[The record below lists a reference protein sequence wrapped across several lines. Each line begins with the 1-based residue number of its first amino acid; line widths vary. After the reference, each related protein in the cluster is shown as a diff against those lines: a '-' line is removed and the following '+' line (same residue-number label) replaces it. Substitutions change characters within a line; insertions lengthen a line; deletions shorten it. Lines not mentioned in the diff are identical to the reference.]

1 MQEEPIYLDYNATTP
16 CDPEVIEYMLPWFG
30 KNFGNASSRQ
40 HTYGWKAAEVV
51 KHSRESIA
59 SFIGCDPEEIFF
71 TSGATESVNMI
82 IKGVSET
89 YNGKGRHIITAATEH
104 AAVRDT
110 CKSLS
115 AKGFAVSFLE
125 PDGSGII
132 TTQKLQEAIR
142 PDTILIALM
151 WSNNETGVIQPVEE
165 YTRIAND
172 HDIVFFS
179 DATQALG
186 KIPVNLLKRGVGALA
201 FSAHKIYG
209 PKGVGAVYISR
220 KNPRVK
226 IAPLIEG
233 GGQEKNLRSGTLN
246 VPGIAGFG
254 EAARLAK
261 ELMNEEA
268 ARIRLMRDRFEEV
281 ILQNEEVYVNGDAV
295 NRLPGVSN
303 LCFRFTDGAALLS
316 ALNKKLAVS
325 AGSACSSASGEPSP
339 VLLAMGLGR
348 SSAYASIR
356 FSLGRFTTAGEIEN
370 AIAIVNESLKIVR
383 ESSYPTFQSLR
394 ETMSSDESW
403 AHPGS
408 GETQLI

>member
-16 CDPEVIEYMLPWFG
+16 CDPAVIEYMLPWFG

-51 KHSRESIA
+51 KLSRERIA
-59 SFIGCDPEEIFF
+59 SLIGCDPEEIFF

-89 YNGKGRHIITAATEH
+89 YHGKGRHIITAATEH

-110 CKSLS
+110 CRSLS
-115 AKGFAVSFLE
+115 AKGFAISFLE
-125 PDGSGII
+125 PNGSGVIDP
-132 TTQKLQEAIR
+132 QNLQQAIR
-142 PDTILIALM
+142 PDTVLIALM
-151 WSNNETGVIQPVEE
+151 WANNETGVIQPVEE
-165 YTRIAND
+165 YMRIANEN
-172 HDIVFFS
+172 DIIFFS
-179 DATQALG
+179 DATQAMG
-186 KIPVNLLKRGVGALA
+186 KIPVSMFNRGVGALA

-226 IAPLIEG
+226 ITPLIEG

-254 EAARLAK
+254 EAARLAQS
-261 ELMNEEA
+261 LIHEEA
-268 ARIRLMRDRFEEV
+268 ERITVLRDTFERA
-281 ILQNEEVYVNGDAV
+281 ILQNEEVYVNGDKI

-348 SSAYASIR
+348 SAAFASIR
-356 FSLGRFTTAGEIEN
+356 FSLGRFTTHGEIEN
-370 AIAIVNESLKIVR
+370 TIAIVNESLKMVR
-383 ESSYPTFQSLR
+383 ESAYPSFQNLRDTASL
-394 ETMSSDESW
+394 EPEW
-403 AHPGS
+403 AHPGV
-408 GETQLI
+408 GQTQVI

>member
-16 CDPEVIEYMLPWFG
+16 CDPAVIEYMLPWFG

-40 HTYGWKAAEVV
+40 HTYGWKASEVV
-51 KHSRESIA
+51 KLSRESIA
-59 SFIGCDPEEIFF
+59 AFIGCDPEEIFF

-82 IKGVSET
+82 IKGIAET
-89 YNGKGRHIITAATEH
+89 YHNKGRHIITAATEH

-115 AKGFAVSFLE
+115 AKGFEISFLE

-132 TTQKLQEAIR
+132 DPKKLQEAIR

-151 WSNNETGVIQPVEE
+151 WANNETGVIQPIEE
-165 YTRIAND
+165 YITIANE
-172 HDIVFFS
+172 HDIIFFS

-186 KIPVNLLKRGVGALA
+186 KVPVNLAKRGIGALA

-220 KNPRVK
+220 KNPRVR

-246 VPGIAGFG
+246 VPGIAGLG
-254 EAARLAK
+254 EAVRLAK
-261 ELMNEEA
+261 KLMTEEA
-268 ARIRLMRDRFEEV
+268 ERITQLRNKFEKA
-281 ILQNEEVYVNGDAV
+281 ILQNEEVYVNGDTQ

-316 ALNKKLAVS
+316 AFNKNLAVS

-348 SSAYASIR
+348 SAAYASIR
-356 FSLGRFTTAGEIEN
+356 FSLGRFTTPGEIEN
-370 AIAIVNESLKIVR
+370 AIAIVNDSLKMVR
-383 ESSYPTFQSLR
+383 ESAYPSFQSLCTNGSLQM
-394 ETMSSDESW
+394 EW
-403 AHPGS
+403 AHPGAAATS
-408 GETQLI
+408 VI